1 MRSGRK
7 GPRSRDARSGRAGDL
22 SHELLVVV
30 DGLDD
35 EGHPVARPLD
45 WAGDGKAPVI
55 VLDPS
60 AGSRRG
66 PAAAPG
72 DRAVVR
78 IHRHRDGR
86 YHGRVRR
93 IITPETRLITGVY
106 QTRGNDGI
114 VVDTSRSRVREY
126 RAVDRSDLDMNHG
139 DLVVAEP
146 IDTRRFGPPHARI
159 VRKFGH
165 WSNADAISFSA
176 IMAHDIPVEFP
187 PAVLAEA
194 DAAGETTDFG
204 AREDLSAIPFVTIDD
219 DDARDHDDAVF
230 AEPCNEHGATWHA
243 VVAIADVAHFVR
255 PGSSLDQ
262 EALERGNSVYFPDRV
277 VPMLPEQLSNGLC
290 SLKPGEIRPCVAV
303 HLRIAADGSL
313 RHWQFVRGIMRS
325 RARLTYDEVES
336 HRSGHPSQPTRRLP
350 RELIGNLYGVYDALV
365 AARRRRG
372 ALDIERPEQKVSL
385 DGDGRVVKIG
395 LRNRLDSHR
404 LIEELMIA
412 ANVAAARELAS
423 KGIPALFRI
432 HDHPTLEKTKNLR
445 AFLKT
450 LGITL
455 GEGSRPKSGD
465 LAQVLERAAGSDI
478 MEPVQE
484 IVLRCQALA
493 EYSPVN
499 IGHFGL
505 ALKAYCHFTS
515 PIRRYA
521 DLMVHRAII
530 QEATPE
536 RTDLSRIGDHL
547 GAKERRATSAERSA
561 MDHYVVAWLAEHL
574 DVVMTGHITGLG
586 RFGVFVRIDETAAD
600 GLVPSRYLPGG
611 PFRFH
616 EGRQELEGKGVRYRL
631 GERVSVRLV
640 EADAIAATLTLH
652 LVEGGEE
659 IPARSRNPRRRKTR

>member
-7 GPRSRDARSGRAGDL
+7 GPRSRDARSGHAGDL
-22 SHELLVVV
+22 SHEILVEF

-35 EGHPVARPLD
+35 EGHPIARPMD
-45 WAGDGKAPVI
+45 WTGDGEAPVI
-55 VLDPS
+55 VLDSS

-66 PAAAPG
+66 PAAGPG

-78 IHRHRDGR
+78 IRRHGDGR

-93 IITPETRLITGVY
+93 IIAPGVRLIAGVY
-106 QTRGNDGI
+106 QRRDNDGI
-114 VVDTSRSRVREY
+114 VVDTSRNKVREY
-126 RAVDRSDLDMNHG
+126 LAANRSGLDVNHG
-139 DLVVAEP
+139 DLVLAEP
-146 IDTRRFGPPHARI
+146 IDSRRFGPPRARI
-159 VRKFGH
+159 VRKFGR
-165 WSNADAISFSA
+165 WSDADAISSSA
-176 IMAHDIPVEFP
+176 IMSHDIPIEFP

-194 DAAGETTDFG
+194 DAAGEATDFG
-204 AREDLSAIPFVTIDD
+204 PRKDLSAIPLVTIDD

-230 AEPCNEHGATWHA
+230 AEPGNEHGATWHA
-243 VVAIADVAHFVR
+243 IVAIADVAYFVR
-255 PGSSLDQ
+255 PGSSLDR
-262 EALERGNSVYFPDRV
+262 EALLRGNSVYFPDRV

-290 SLKPGEIRPCVAV
+290 SLKPGELRPCIAV
-303 HLRIAADGSL
+303 HLLIAADGGL

-336 HRSGHPSQPTRRLP
+336 HRNGHSSQSTSRLP
-350 RELIGNLYGVYDALV
+350 RDLIGNLYDVYGALL

-372 ALDIERPEQKVSL
+372 ALDIERSERKVSL
-385 DGDGRVVKIG
+385 DGDGRVDEIG

-412 ANVAAARELAS
+412 ANVAAARELAR
-423 KGIPALFRI
+423 KGTPALFRI
-432 HDHPTLEKTKNLR
+432 HDRPTLEKTKNLR
-445 AFLKT
+445 AFLET
-450 LGITL
+450 LGIPL
-455 GEGSRPKSGD
+455 GKGSPPKSGD
-465 LAQVLERAAGSDI
+465 LARVLERVAGSDI
-478 MEPVQE
+478 MDPVQE

-530 QEATPE
+530 QETTAG
-536 RTDLSRIGDHL
+536 RTDLCRICDHL
-547 GAKERRATSAERSA
+547 GAMERRATSAERSA

-574 DVVMTGHITGLG
+574 DAVMTGRVTGLG
-586 RFGVFVRIDETAAD
+586 RFGVFVRTDETAAD
-600 GLVPSRYLPGG
+600 GLIPSRRLPGG

-616 EGRQELEGKGVRYRL
+616 EGRQELEGKEVRYRL

-640 EADAIAATLTLH
+640 EVDAIAATLIFD

-659 IPARSRNPRRRKTR
+659 VPARSRNPGRRKSR

>member
-7 GPRSRDARSGRAGDL
+7 GPRSREASSGRAGDL
-22 SHELLVVV
+22 PRELLVEI
-30 DGLDD
+30 GSLDE
-35 EGHPVARPLD
+35 EGHPVARPME
-45 WAGDGKAPVI
+45 WTGDGEAPVI
-55 VLDPS
+55 VLDSS

-66 PAAAPG
+66 PAAGPG

-78 IHRHRDGR
+78 IRRHGDGR

-93 IITPETRLITGVY
+93 IITPEARLIIGVY
-106 QTRGNDGI
+106 QKRDNDGI
-114 VVDTSRSRVREY
+114 VVDTSRNRIREY
-126 RAVDRSDLDMNHG
+126 RAADRSGLDVNHG
-139 DLVVAEP
+139 DLVLAEP
-146 IDTRRFGPPHARI
+146 IDTRRFGPPRARI
-159 VRKFGH
+159 VRKFGR
-165 WSNADAISFSA
+165 WSDADAISLSA
-176 IMAHDIPVEFP
+176 IMSHDIPVEFP

-194 DAAGETTDFG
+194 DAAGEPTDFG
-204 AREDLSAIPFVTIDD
+204 PREDLSAIPFVTIDD

-230 AEPCNEHGATWHA
+230 AEPGNEYGATWHA

-255 PGSSLDQ
+255 PGSSLDR
-262 EALERGNSVYFPDRV
+262 EAIKRGNSVYFPDRV

-290 SLKPGEIRPCVAV
+290 SLMPGEIRPCVAV
-303 HLRIAADGSL
+303 HLRIAADGRL
-313 RHWQFVRGIMRS
+313 RHWRFVRGIMRS

-336 HRSGHPSQPTRRLP
+336 HRNGHPSQSTRQLP
-350 RELIGNLYGVYDALV
+350 RKLIGNLYGVYGALL

-372 ALDIERPEQKVSL
+372 ALDIERSEQKVSL
-385 DGDGRVVKIG
+385 DGDGRVAGIG

-412 ANVAAARELAS
+412 ANVATARELAR

-432 HDHPTLEKTKNLR
+432 HDRPTLEKTKNLR
-445 AFLKT
+445 AFLET
-450 LGITL
+450 LGLPL
-455 GEGSRPKSGD
+455 GEGSRPRSGD
-465 LAQVLERAAGSDI
+465 LARVLERVAGSDI

-493 EYSPVN
+493 EYNPVN

-530 QEATPE
+530 QESMPE
-536 RTDLSRIGDHL
+536 RTELSRIGDHL
-547 GAKERRATSAERSA
+547 GAMERRATSAERSA
-561 MDHYVVAWLAEHL
+561 MDHYVVAWMAEHL
-574 DVVMTGHITGLG
+574 DVAMTGRITGLG
-586 RFGVFVRIDETAAD
+586 RFGIFVRADETAAD
-600 GLVPSRYLPGG
+600 GLIPSRYLPGG
-611 PFRFH
+611 PFRFR

-631 GERVSVRLV
+631 GGRVSVRLV
-640 EADAIAATLTLH
+640 EANAIAATLIFN

-659 IPARSRNPRRRKTR
+659 IPARSRNPGRRKTR